1 VTSRRLEILMW
12 LGVFGA
18 PVAWAASHA
27 VGWAVSEASCEPVD
41 RLWGISFH
49 TWVAVLGAVAAVL
62 AIVGIVSA
70 ALTYR
75 AIKGVDK
82 DADPPAGRLWLMS
95 VAGLVVSPLLLVL
108 ILLTASGELLLSHC
122 NKG

>member
-18 PVAWAASHA
+18 PVAWATSH
-27 VGWAVSEASCEPVD
+27 VLGWGLSEADCEPGG
-41 RLWGISFH
+41 RQWGISFH
-49 TWVAVLGAVAAVL
+49 AWVATLGAVAALL
-62 AIVGIVSA
+62 AVVGIVSA
-70 ALTYR
+70 GLTYR
-75 AIKGVDK
+75 SIKGIDK

-108 ILLTASGELLLSHC
+108 ILLTASGELLIPHC

>member
-1 VTSRRLEILMW
+1 MW

-18 PVAWAASHA
+18 PIAWAASH
-27 VGWAVSEASCEPVD
+27 VIGWLVSEADCETVG
-41 RLWGISFH
+41 RQWGISFD
-49 TWVAVLGAVAAVL
+49 TWVTVLGIVAALL

-75 AIKGVDK
+75 AIQGVDK

-95 VAGLVVSPLLLVL
+95 VAGLVLSPILLVL
-108 ILLTASGELLLSHC
+108 ILLTGSGALLLSNCH
-122 NKG
+122 GS